1 MIDTPREAI
10 VYRRLEAA
18 DALIYRQLRLDALRL
33 SPSSFGGLFEEEQAK
48 DVSEFV
54 DAIGRNAIFGAWN
67 GTGDLVGTVGLFAR
81 AGVKLLHKGV
91 LFGLF
96 VAPDWRTK
104 GIGRALVQ
112 HVIREARSSMEAL
125 QLAVATPST
134 SAVRLYRECGFREYG
149 LERRALKIGGEY
161 VDEYLME
168 LTFDDC

>member
-10 VYRRLEAA
+10 VYRRLEAV

-112 HVIREARSSMEAL
+112 HVIREADPRWRHCSW
-125 QLAVATPST
+125 PSRPRPPPPSGST
-134 SAVRLYRECGFREYG
+134 GNVVSASTDLNVEP
-149 LERRALKIGGEY
+149 
-161 VDEYLME
+161 
-168 LTFDDC
+168 